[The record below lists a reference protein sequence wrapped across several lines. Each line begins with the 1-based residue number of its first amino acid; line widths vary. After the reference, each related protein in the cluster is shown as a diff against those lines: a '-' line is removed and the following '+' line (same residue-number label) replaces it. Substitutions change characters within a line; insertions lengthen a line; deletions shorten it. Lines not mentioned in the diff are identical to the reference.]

1 MFGFYIF
8 PEIFNIKGGL
18 AEPFFKKCEHIFTS
32 KKVVEPAGTDSDM
45 DLDSDTDTDI
55 ETEE

>member
-1 MFGFYIF
+1 MVFIYSPKYLILRGV
-8 PEIFNIKGGL
+8 L